1 MQKIKKFKLGKRLGA
16 DMFDKCASPKFA
28 ISEARAGRGKKRR
41 GNISEFGRQ
50 LLQKQKVRFAYGITE
65 RQLGNYTE
73 KAGKSKDPV
82 SALNALLELR
92 LDNVVY
98 RAGIAS
104 SRREARQMVS
114 HGHITVN
121 GKKLRIPSHIVSAG
135 DVISVR
141 EGSKNH
147 GTIVSRTQKED
158 SVQSTP
164 PTWITFDPK
173 QFLIT
178 VKETPH
184 HERTLSPFDFSA
196 IFEFYSR

>member
-1 MQKIKKFKLGKRLGA
+1 MGKRLGA

-28 ISEARAGRGKKRR
+28 VSEARAAKIKKRR
-41 GNISEFGRQ
+41 GPGSEFGRQ

-65 RQLGNYTE
+65 RQLGNYAE
-73 KAGKSKDPV
+73 KAGKSKDAV
-82 SALNALLELR
+82 SALNTLLELR
-92 LDNVVY
+92 LDNIVY

-121 GKKLRIPSHIVSAG
+121 GKKIRVPAHVVSVS
-135 DVISVR
+135 DVVSVR

-147 GTIVSRTQKED
+147 GTIVARTQKED
-158 SVQSTP
+158 ALTTP
-164 PTWITFDPK
+164 PAWMLFDPK
-173 QFLIT
+173 QYTIT
-178 VKETPH
+178 ITQNPH
-184 HERTLSPFDFSA
+184 YERTLSPFDFPA